1 MASAHLTSSSTDD
14 SLARLN
20 FAAEQEVGINEQIKC
35 ASCHFLAMPNH
46 WDFVAGPPFTLF
58 HPAVTAVR
66 RPQRSQT
73 LSCLCGIGCPTL
85 VDKSFSKMSI
95 CFALHAEH
103 FIAACSTD
111 LYRPTCVKG

>member
-1 MASAHLTSSSTDD
+1 MEQTDSVSNLIVSTAKSAHQASIVQGKEQLEQVASAHLTSSSTDD

-35 ASCHFLAMPNH
+35 ASCHFLAMPKH

-66 RPQRSQT
+66 RPQRSR
-73 LSCLCGIGCPTL
+73 
-85 VDKSFSKMSI
+85 
-95 CFALHAEH
+95 H
-103 FIAACSTD
+103 
-111 LYRPTCVKG
+111 